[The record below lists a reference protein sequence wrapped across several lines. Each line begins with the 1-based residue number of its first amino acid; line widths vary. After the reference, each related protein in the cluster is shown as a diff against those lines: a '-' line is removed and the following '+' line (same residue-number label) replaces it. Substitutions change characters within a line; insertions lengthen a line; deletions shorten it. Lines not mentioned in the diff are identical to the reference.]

1 MDAIVARLAWL
12 VLQSDAGSRYD
23 APLWVWIVV
32 AVAAVGLSLAGLFD
46 RSLVPRPARPP
57 RAGLRPGVRTGRR
70 GLPLAGC

>member
-32 AVAAVGLSLAGLFD
+32 AVVAVGLSLAGLLIGRWFH
-46 RSLVPRPARPP
+46 ARHA
-57 RAGLRPGVRTGRR
+57 RLEED
-70 GLPLAGC
+70 